1 MSFIIGCWCV
11 LTSLAISYTVSFALS
26 PDSLPCS
33 FQLSS
38 LPLQIL
44 LFFNTWYSLLWFT
57 LNFALYVFKAYS
69 YHFPYAAFEWELV
82 MLFLM
87 AFIENTRIF
96 LASRGNKTEQI
107 PPLVWSIA
115 LSIPMIVGYVYFLT
129 MQTYVLRI
137 DVITN
142 TIALCFVSLE
152 LLFSIFT
159 SLSFYRGFTG

>member
-1 MSFIIGCWCV
+1 
-11 LTSLAISYTVSFALS
+11 
-26 PDSLPCS
+26 
-33 FQLSS
+33 
-38 LPLQIL
+38 
-44 LFFNTWYSLLWFT
+44 
-57 LNFALYVFKAYS
+57 
-69 YHFPYAAFEWELV
+69 

-107 PPLVWSIA
+107 PPLVWSMS

>member
-1 MSFIIGCWCV
+1 MEDYGKQI
-11 LTSLAISYTVSFALS
+11 
-26 PDSLPCS
+26 
-33 FQLSS
+33 LSS

-57 LNFALYVFKAYS
+57 VNFALYIFKAYS
-69 YHFPYAAFEWELV
+69 YQFPYAAFEWEIV

-87 AFIENTRIF
+87 AFIENARIF

-129 MQTYVLRI
+129 MQTFVLRI

-142 TIALCFVSLE
+142 TIALVFVSLE